1 MEKHRLT
8 RSETALNITSMAVG
22 LLGVVGSVLAQNNG
36 VSITESHVLTV
47 VPATNAILG
56 IIQAARCFPHA
67 LKLNTIENN
76 DERKSLFGKAFNEM
90 GLAFLNATSGIL
102 CGFAGG
108 LGF

>member
-1 MEKHRLT
+1 MKEPENPKGEK
-8 RSETALNITSMAVG
+8 ALNIASMVSG

-47 VPATNAILG
+47 GLATNAILG
-56 IIQAARCFPHA
+56 IIQAARCFPHT